1 MEFIRSDE
9 LLFEGKGWAAIHRE
23 TEEATLEGYG
33 TEDKHLYGVNDCEPE
48 TLLQ

>member
-9 LLFEGKGWAAIHRE
+9 LLFKGKGWAAIHKE
-23 TEEATLEGYG
+23 TEGYG

-48 TLLQ
+48 TLLR

>member
-9 LLFEGKGWAAIHRE
+9 LLFGGKGWAAVHKE

-33 TEDKHLYGVNDCEPE
+33 REDKHLHGVNDREPE